1 MNSIC
6 PTKIEKIV
14 LGADACEF
22 CEGATRE
29 SIRLA
34 RICGSKLYAVSVI
47 EVNQEF
53 EALAPKLV
61 EEMERETRGF
71 LLSVKLRASKEGVDC
86 EVVAHLGE
94 EAYEYIVA
102 EAKQKGADMIILG
115 RRGRKGIKRLLM
127 GSVTAKV
134 IGHAPCCVL
143 VVPRKAETEFKKI
156 LLATDGSKWSQS
168 AAAEAISIAKRMG
181 SPITAVCVGD
191 SEVKDPSGTVEAVV
205 SQAGKE
211 GVRAEGQVLAGRTYE
226 AIIAAAKK
234 TGADA
239 IVMGKHGR
247 TGFDKIM
254 MGSVTERVIGLSEC
268 AVLVVKA

>member
-1 MNSIC
+1 
-6 PTKIEKIV
+6 
-14 LGADACEF
+14 
-22 CEGATRE
+22 
-29 SIRLA
+29 
-34 RICGSKLYAVSVI
+34 
-47 EVNQEF
+47 
-53 EALAPKLV
+53 
-61 EEMERETRGF
+61 
-71 LLSVKLRASKEGVDC
+71 
-86 EVVAHLGE
+86 
-94 EAYEYIVA
+94 
-102 EAKQKGADMIILG
+102 
-115 RRGRKGIKRLLM
+115 
-127 GSVTAKV
+127 
-134 IGHAPCCVL
+134 VL
-143 VVPRKAETEFKKI
+143 VVPRKAETEFKNI

-191 SEVKDPSGTVEAVV
+191 NEVKDPSGTVEAVV